1 MKEYS
6 KQEYVFP
13 SMDLDCLILNPAFIN
28 KKVRGSKRKAVLS
41 EVSERTRSRK
51 RLVNDE
57 GAILKVVAA
66 AAVIFAVALF
76 I

>member
-1 MKEYS
+1 MKEYI

-28 KKVRGSKRKAVLS
+28 KKVRGSKRKVTLPEALERPRS
-41 EVSERTRSRK
+41 EKRSVS
-51 RLVNDE
+51 DE

>member
-1 MKEYS
+1 MKEYT

-28 KKVRGSKRKAVLS
+28 KKVRGSKRKTALS
-41 EVSERTRSRK
+41 EISGRSQSGK
-51 RLVNDE
+51 RSVNDE

>member
-13 SMDLDCLILNPAFIN
+13 SMDLDCLILNPAFVN
-28 KKVRGSKRKAVLS
+28 KTARGSKRKAALS
-41 EVSERTRSRK
+41 EASQRTRSRNGS
-51 RLVNDE
+51 VNDE